1 MTNTF
6 EQLKM
11 EFSVDKK
18 QMLRRENVSN
28 IEMYLI
34 LLNNTFEQLK
44 QLKKNSQLTRN
55 RCRGEKMYSCLG
67 EYWEEALA
75 YIVILAYFLRG
86 GTRNINNRRESFKFP
101 HFCCAPEMFKNM
113 ILGRKISV
121 LGMAWSLVITRTYIK
136 SQSEFD
142 QSRMSLRPLSQL
154 FARSSE
160 KLPDLRKNFVSLYST
175 YRCLVSIHSMPR

>member
-1 MTNTF
+1 MKVRERTGKMTNTF

-75 YIVILAYFLRG
+75 YIVILAYFLQG
-86 GTRNINNRRESFKFP
+86 EALTLTTEAK
-101 HFCCAPEMFKNM
+101 
-113 ILGRKISV
+113 
-121 LGMAWSLVITRTYIK
+121 
-136 SQSEFD
+136 
-142 QSRMSLRPLSQL
+142 
-154 FARSSE
+154 
-160 KLPDLRKNFVSLYST
+160 
-175 YRCLVSIHSMPR
+175 

>member
-1 MTNTF
+1 MKVRERTGKMTNTF

-75 YIVILAYFLRG
+75 YIVILAYFLWGRG
-86 GTRNINNRRESFKFP
+86 WGGGEQQKRVLQISPFLLCTRNVQKYDFLNN
-101 HFCCAPEMFKNM
+101 N
-113 ILGRKISV
+113 ISSWN
-121 LGMAWSLVITRTYIK
+121 GMVIGHHTYLHQK
-136 SQSEFD
+136 S
-142 QSRMSLRPLSQL
+142 
-154 FARSSE
+154 
-160 KLPDLRKNFVSLYST
+160 
-175 YRCLVSIHSMPR
+175 I